1 MSGCWLSEPR
11 VQFFF
16 STIKSTHPRINRYL
30 SVQMSILTGV
40 PTRLGLQ
47 KSGIMEK
54 VMSRVKQNI
63 FVEKITDF
71 LVFRRAAVSLK
82 SINYACW

>member
-1 MSGCWLSEPR
+1 
-11 VQFFF
+11 
-16 STIKSTHPRINRYL
+16 
-30 SVQMSILTGV
+30 MSIIAGV

-71 LVFRRAAVSLK
+71 LVFRRAGVSLK
-82 SINYACW
+82 SINYVCW